1 MLQDSRRRRGD
12 AARRCGT
19 QRLRGG
25 DEGRARRGEEREEG
39 NGARHATSSD
49 LEVTLVN
56 HEVVRESVKC
66 GPAAYCDSKCSLF
79 ITPRNFE

>member
-39 NGARHATSSD
+39 NGARHGTSSD
-49 LEVTLVN
+49 LEVTFGK
-56 HEVVRESVKC
+56 EVVRES
-66 GPAAYCDSKCSLF
+66 GEMRTSGLCDSKCSLF